1 MKNVKTM
8 SETEKKARAWAFEWI
23 DEHVDLQE
31 KYRQYTFLEDLE
43 IPEIIEWLE
52 DEDIYGKVPVELY
65 EALKAC

>member
-1 MKNVKTM
+1 MKNVNTM

-23 DEHVDLQE
+23 DEHVSLQE

-65 EALKAC
+65 AALKAC

>member
-1 MKNVKTM
+1 MKNVNTM
-8 SETEKKARAWAFEWI
+8 SETEKKARTWAFEWI
-23 DEHVDLQE
+23 DKHVDLQE

-65 EALKAC
+65 ASLKAC